1 MSLFCHFLLCLDI
14 LILKKIITIW
24 FYKNK
29 LLSLNANVDYVSEP
43 NEAPL
48 QICTKNNFFKKNLG
62 DIHLL
67 IKKLAMYEIKTYNWS
82 KRVRSNSI

>member
-1 MSLFCHFLLCLDI
+1 MWANPTKPRYKFAQ
-14 LILKKIITIW
+14 KII
-24 FYKNK
+24 
-29 LLSLNANVDYVSEP
+29 
-43 NEAPL
+43 
-48 QICTKNNFFKKNLG
+48 FFKKNFG